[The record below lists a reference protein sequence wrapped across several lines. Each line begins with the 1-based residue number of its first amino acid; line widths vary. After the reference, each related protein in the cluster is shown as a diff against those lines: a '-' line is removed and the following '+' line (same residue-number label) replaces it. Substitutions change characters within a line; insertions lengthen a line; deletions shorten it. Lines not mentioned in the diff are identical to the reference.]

1 MLSESKEYL
10 RFSSVCTERTW
21 RFKCSDL
28 LNSLPHSSR
37 LQVKTRLETSG
48 LNDARRARALAE
60 AEDSDAQ
67 EEEDELEV
75 LEVKEPMEDAE
86 VTEVIEVEDAV
97 ACMGTLS
104 MGPEQG
110 D

>member
-1 MLSESKEYL
+1 MCWFKLSLREKRFGQESTGQMKANG
-10 RFSSVCTERTW
+10 FPMQTE
-21 RFKCSDL
+21 
-28 LNSLPHSSR
+28 SLPQSSR
-37 LQVKTRLETSG
+37 LQVKTRLEASG

-75 LEVKEPMEDAE
+75 LDVKEPMEETD
-86 VTEVIEVEDAV
+86 VIEVEDAV

-104 MGPEQG
+104 MDPEQG